1 MIHNWFNNLSGQK
14 SRRAAGGHVKLDIL
28 RPRGRRALQA
38 TEIYSRK
45 YYGERISPLVKEAKK
60 KLNRRPTRSESMKII
75 RDCTIEAYKNESREV
90 KEEVEAERLA
100 QQEDDDAGDSTDS
113 EKADGGDGSHSA
125 VRHAAKR
132 QVYVNCI

>member
-1 MIHNWFNNLSGQK
+1 M
-14 SRRAAGGHVKLDIL
+14 KLDIL

-75 RDCTIEAYKNESREV
+75 RDCTIEAYKNESHEV

-132 QVYVNCI
+132 QAYVNCI